1 MKGRFY
7 FKSETEEE
15 YILNRD
21 LFLKKILEH
30 IDYYRHKLLV
40 NQDELARRL
49 FIMKIDEKFIDNIF
63 NYKIKLKNKAD
74 KIKLSLY
81 TDIIPMYDIYN
92 QEIYQIKKEDTYN
105 YLTKLHYRFIND
117 EVKEWIITKYKKY
130 SNKLINWGKC
140 FLSDINSGKY
150 IIN

>member
-1 MKGRFY
+1 MLIITIYNFLIY
-7 FKSETEEE
+7 
-15 YILNRD
+15 YI
-21 LFLKKILEH
+21 
-30 IDYYRHKLLV
+30 
-40 NQDELARRL
+40 
-49 FIMKIDEKFIDNIF
+49 IMKINEKFIDDIF

-92 QEIYQIKKEDTYN
+92 QQIYQIKKEDTFN

-130 SNKLINWGKC
+130 SNKLISLKGEEKEIIEIYINK
-140 FLSDINSGKY
+140 LNNMIKLIDNYDIDTLIDTSFKVLYKY
-150 IIN
+150 FEIYKK